1 MAAALVLVFLLG
13 SGFGYLLPQ
22 AGANDRP
29 VVTSPPPPATAA
41 ATAGSRVPQARIVTR
56 IPAACLET
64 ARKGD
69 EVFALLSSNVRV
81 NDRRLA
87 EALKA
92 YTLAS
97 G

>member
-1 MAAALVLVFLLG
+1 MLVFLLG
-13 SGFGYLLPQ
+13 SGFGYLLRQ

-29 VVTSPPPPATAA
+29 AATLPPATAA
-41 ATAGSRVPQARIVTR
+41 ATAGSRMPQARIVTR

>member
-1 MAAALVLVFLLG
+1 VAAALVLVFLLG
-13 SGFGYLLPQ
+13 SEFGYLLPQ
-22 AGANDRP
+22 AGANDRSAA
-29 VVTSPPPPATAA
+29 TPPPLTAA

-56 IPAACLET
+56 VPAACLET

-81 NDRRLA
+81 NDQRLA